1 MSIIDK
7 YNATV
12 DAKRNELAT
21 FVSDSIARITLPATS
36 DSLPTKGQ
44 PRTTASRTP
53 SAVIIGGG
61 VVLVAG
67 LALSKSVLAVLG
79 GLAALGGIAMQVS
92 ASKQSKARTTTP
104 SAEPKYY
111 QLTSRIYAQLS
122 DIQKNLF
129 NDWKDTVNDNKDKL
143 KNEISTLS
151 IDEDKKNEAI
161 QSILTTSVIDI
172 PMMTVSSELSAIE
185 RQESVEAYRQ
195 YLQTFRSRCLAAID
209 KAVEEQKTI
218 YAKLDGIL

>member
-7 YNATV
+7 YNATL

-21 FVSDSIARITLPATS
+21 FVSDSIARITLPATI
-36 DSLPTKGQ
+36 DSLPAKGQ

-92 ASKQSKARTTTP
+92 ASKQSNARTTTP
-104 SAEPKYY
+104 RAEPKYY

-122 DIQKNLF
+122 DIQKHLF

-151 IDEDKKNEAI
+151 INEDKKNEAI

-185 RQESVEAYRQ
+185 RQKSVEAYRQ
-195 YLQTFRSRCLAAID
+195 YLQTFKSRCLQALD
-209 KAVEEQKTI
+209 KAIAAQKKT
-218 YAKLDGIL
+218 YSALDGIL